1 MNMKTCFA
9 FLICA
14 MSIAVINATADAPVP
29 QQNKLDLAIY
39 YSARSTDS
47 IKFILTKLKPLYCK
61 IQKYVTLNLVPFG
74 KGYST
79 NIGFFCQNGR
89 IECRAN
95 TIHNCVFDKLSR
107 NSTAHMEYL
116 SCALKHVDNT
126 IHIEE
131 MCAGRIGLSIDE
143 IQSCATS
150 REGYL
155 LMLEAEIQTKDQTHG
170 PRFVPSFVFDEF
182 YNERDQRLATTDF
195 EATLCEKLINDHG
208 LTNVCNNINNVLRVN
223 EVC

>member
-9 FLICA
+9 FLICI
-14 MSIAVINATADAPVP
+14 MSIAVMNATTDAPVP

-61 IQKYVTLNLVPFG
+61 IQKYVILNLVPFG

-182 YNERDQRLATTDF
+182 YNERDQKLATTDF
-195 EATLCEKLINDHG
+195 EAILCEKLINDHG